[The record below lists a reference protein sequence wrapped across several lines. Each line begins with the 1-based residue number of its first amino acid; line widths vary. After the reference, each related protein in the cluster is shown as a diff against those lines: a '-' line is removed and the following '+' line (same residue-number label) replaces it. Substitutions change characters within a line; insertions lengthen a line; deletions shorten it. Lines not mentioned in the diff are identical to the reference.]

1 MHSEPSVE
9 VKKIEKSGDKWRVVL
24 ELRIPGHGLL
34 EILDELERRFR
45 DYSFRADGRNITVEA
60 LFRILEP
67 WEDEPAEDV
76 AESIALELLSFIT
89 GGGLRSEI

>member
-1 MHSEPSVE
+1 ME
-9 VKKIEKSGDKWRVVL
+9 VKKTEKSGDKWRVVL
-24 ELRIPGHGLL
+24 ELRIPGYGLL

-60 LFRILEP
+60 SFRILEP

-76 AESIALELLSFIT
+76 AESMALELLSFIT
-89 GGGLRSEI
+89 AGGTSG

>member
-9 VKKIEKSGDKWRVVL
+9 VKKTEKSGDKWRVVL
-24 ELRIPGHGLL
+24 ELRIPGYGLL

-60 LFRILEP
+60 SFRILEP

-76 AESIALELLSFIT
+76 AESMALELLSFIT
-89 GGGLRSEI
+89 AGGT